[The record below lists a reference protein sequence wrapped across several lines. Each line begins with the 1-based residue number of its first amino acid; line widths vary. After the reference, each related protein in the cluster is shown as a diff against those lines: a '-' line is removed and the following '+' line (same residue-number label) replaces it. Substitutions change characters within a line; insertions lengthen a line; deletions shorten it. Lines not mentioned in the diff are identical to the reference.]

1 LYKGV
6 QAIRHTPIR

>member
-1 LYKGV
+1 LYKGF